1 MRNIKHVIILTL
13 GILLVPGLASA
24 QSLIE
29 ESRVPGGVAVVQL
42 PWHQQGRPQA
52 SYLGNPVMVLQQ
64 ADRWYAIVGLGLK
77 TKPGKKLVKI
87 VKDEKDKISFKV
99 VDKHYPTQYVNGV
112 PKKTVDLSAA
122 DYKRYLKERKK
133 INTAKKIWTDI
144 DPASLQLMLP
154 VKSRISGLF
163 GRRRVFNGKP
173 RNPHSG
179 LDLAAPRGTHVYAP
193 ADGKVILTGN
203 FLFIGNA
210 IFIDHGQGLITLYG
224 HLSKIDVKTGA
235 KVQRGHLIAEVGSTG
250 RATGP
255 HLHWGVYLNRV
266 AVDPMLF
273 INSNTAAQ
281 LIAGKTV
288 KPEALNASGK
298 KSPGLDQVAHLTN

>member
-1 MRNIKHVIILTL
+1 MRNTELAIIFVAGMLFL
-13 GILLVPGLASA
+13 PAQAHA
-24 QSLIE
+24 QSMIA
-29 ESRVPGGVAVVQL
+29 ESRVPGGVAVVEI
-42 PWHQQGRPQA
+42 PGHQQSRPRV
-52 SYLGNPVMVLQQ
+52 SYLGNPVMVRQQ
-64 ADRWYAIVGLGLK
+64 SGHWYAVIGLGLK
-77 TKPGKKLVKI
+77 TKPGKKLVK
-87 VKDEKDKISFKV
+87 VTKDKKEQIAFNV

-112 PKKTVDLSAA
+112 PQKTVDLSDE
-122 DYKRYLKERKK
+122 DYRRYLKERKK
-133 INTAKKIWTDI
+133 INIAKKSWNEF

-163 GRRRVFNGKP
+163 GRRRVFNGEP

-193 ADGKVILTGN
+193 ADGKVVLTGN

-210 IFIDHGQGLITLYG
+210 IFIDHGQGLLTLYG
-224 HLSKIDVKTGA
+224 HLSKIDVKTGD

-255 HLHWGVYLNRV
+255 HLHWSVYLNRV
-266 AVDPMLF
+266 AVDPLLF
-273 INSNTAAQ
+273 INKNTADE

-288 KPEALNASGK
+288 KPEGFSASSK
-298 KSPGLDQVAHLTN
+298 NYQDLTKSRS

>member
-1 MRNIKHVIILTL
+1 MRNIELAIIFFT
-13 GILLVPGLASA
+13 GLLFLPVQANA
-24 QSLIE
+24 QSMVT
-29 ESRVPGGVAVVQL
+29 ESRVPGGVAVVEI
-42 PWHQQGRPQA
+42 PGDQQVRPNV
-52 SYLGNPVMVLQQ
+52 SYLGNPVMVRKES
-64 ADRWYAIVGLGLK
+64 DHWYAIIGLGLK
-77 TKPGKKLVKI
+77 TRPGMKLLKVTQDRKEKI
-87 VKDEKDKISFKV
+87 AFDV

-112 PKKTVDLSAA
+112 PQKTVDLSDE
-122 DYKRYLKERKK
+122 DYKRYLKEKKK
-133 INTAKKIWTDI
+133 INIAKKSWGEL

-163 GRRRVFNGKP
+163 GRRRVFNGEP

-224 HLSKIDVKTGA
+224 HLNKIDVKTGD

-255 HLHWGVYLNRV
+255 HLHWSVYLNRV

-273 INSNTAAQ
+273 INKNTADK

-288 KPEALNASGK
+288 EPEKFSAS
-298 KSPGLDQVAHLTN
+298 SRNYRDLTRSRS

>member
-1 MRNIKHVIILTL
+1 MRNTKLAIIFIA
-13 GILLVPGLASA
+13 GMLLVPGLAHA
-24 QSLIE
+24 QSIIE
-29 ESRVPGGVAVVQL
+29 ESRVPGGVAVVEI
-42 PWHQQGRPQA
+42 PGQQQSPPRV
-52 SYLGNPVMVLQQ
+52 SYLGNPVMVRQQ
-64 ADRWYAIVGLGLK
+64 SGHWYAVVGLGLK
-77 TKPGKKLVKI
+77 TKPGKKLLKVTQ
-87 VKDEKDKISFKV
+87 DKKEQIAFNV

-112 PKKTVDLSAA
+112 PQKTVDLSPE

-133 INTAKKIWTDI
+133 INIAKKSWGEI

-163 GRRRVFNGKP
+163 GRRRVFNGEP

-193 ADGKVILTGN
+193 ADGKVLLTGN

-224 HLSKIDVKTGA
+224 HLSKIDVKTGD
-235 KVQRGHLIAEVGSTG
+235 KVQRGHRIAEVGSTG

-266 AVDPMLF
+266 AVDPLLF
-273 INSNTAAQ
+273 INRNTADE

-288 KPEALNASGK
+288 KPERFSAS
-298 KSPGLDQVAHLTN
+298 SENYRDLTRSRS